1 MENSFR
7 YWWININNTLSLLL
21 VNISKWQMWKVL
33 CDILCKQRNISCH
46 CKKYLI
52 IFRMHPNN
60 IFITWNSKIT
70 AGLIY
75 LLREWN
81 FLLKTLFHLHKMYIE
96 HTMFRVHLLY
106 ANESTSYRCAPIP
119 LNNSLRLCIVFFFND
134 SYGFNNPL
142 LIIVKIVTNHVSIKP
157 TGKLIF
163 NYPNEYFHLLGWQLS
178 DCGFC
183 QYHLM
188 TKSAIT

>member
-1 MENSFR
+1 MLI
-7 YWWININNTLSLLL
+7 INEHWKLHFAIDELILTIHFLYSS

-33 CDILCKQRNISCH
+33 CDILYKKRNISCH

-52 IFRMHPNN
+52 TFRMHPNN

-81 FLLKTLFHLHKMYIE
+81 FLLKTAFHLHKMYIE

-119 LNNSLRLCIVFFFND
+119 LNNSLRLCIAFFFFFFFND
-134 SYGFNNPL
+134 NYGFNNPL
-142 LIIVKIVTNHVSIKP
+142 LISVKIVTNHISIKP
-157 TGKLIF
+157 SRKLIF
-163 NYPNEYFHLLGWQLS
+163 NYAYKYSQ
-178 DCGFC
+178 
-183 QYHLM
+183 
-188 TKSAIT
+188 